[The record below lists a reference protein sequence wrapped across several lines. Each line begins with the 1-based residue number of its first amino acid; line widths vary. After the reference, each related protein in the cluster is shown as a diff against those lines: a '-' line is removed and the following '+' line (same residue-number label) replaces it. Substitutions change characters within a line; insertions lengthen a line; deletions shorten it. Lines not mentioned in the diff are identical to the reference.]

1 MIKNKGNFI
10 IKFDKQ
16 DREYIENLDLEKLSD
31 GYNKAKMFFEYEGDI
46 SPIRICLLY
55 SPEEYL
61 FFSGYLKYENWMRAC
76 TGYHNTIYIF
86 SPSVIEQYTIHK
98 KEDMLKVLIHE
109 ITHLFYGYF
118 SMKKGLTKLSLWD
131 EGIANYIA
139 DKRID
144 CEIDFD
150 IYTIKNFTDNYSKN
164 YILGYKLIESIMKY
178 FKEEGN
184 KKIIE
189 FLIKVE
195 QSDNE
200 EMLFKKFEEVFGIGV
215 NVLMNLK

>member
-109 ITHLFYGYF
+109 ITHLFYGY
-118 SMKKGLTKLSLWD
+118 
-131 EGIANYIA
+131 I
-139 DKRID
+139 
-144 CEIDFD
+144 
-150 IYTIKNFTDNYSKN
+150 
-164 YILGYKLIESIMKY
+164 
-178 FKEEGN
+178 
-184 KKIIE
+184 
-189 FLIKVE
+189 
-195 QSDNE
+195 
-200 EMLFKKFEEVFGIGV
+200 
-215 NVLMNLK
+215 